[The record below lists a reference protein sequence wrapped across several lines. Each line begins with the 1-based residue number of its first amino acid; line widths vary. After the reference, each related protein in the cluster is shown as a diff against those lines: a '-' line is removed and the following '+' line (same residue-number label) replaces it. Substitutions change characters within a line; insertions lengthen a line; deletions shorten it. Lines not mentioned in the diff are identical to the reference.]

1 MLAIETW
8 PDPSRGN
15 APRVRAAA
23 DPAILLDL
31 AETALDM
38 LVWGRRVPL
47 VWQEELERC
56 DPLPCDG
63 FSLEGTLDAVTAG
76 LRDAARTL
84 HYPAFLM
91 EDVEQ
96 TVALVAALAFSNRL
110 SLCVRSVPP
119 EGMELPGDVTALRLA
134 CCYGGVLDWV
144 SGRAL
149 HAAWRA
155 RERIDGR
162 RRLKPG
168 RLTTA
173 LRCPPVFSRAGRP
186 ARPA

>member
-1 MLAIETW
+1 M
-8 PDPSRGN
+8 
-15 APRVRAAA
+15 RAAA

-31 AETALDM
+31 AETTLDM

-56 DPLPCDG
+56 DPSPGEG

-84 HYPAFLM
+84 HYPVFLM
-91 EDVEQ
+91 EDIEQ

-110 SLCVRSVPP
+110 SLCVRPVPP
-119 EGMELPGDVTALRLA
+119 EGMELPGDATALRLA

-144 SGRAL
+144 SGRTFLADEISSVPPYAL
-149 HAAWRA
+149 AFLPSWSAMTGAPRFVRHGEPAIGLTVAAA
-155 RERIDGR
+155 
-162 RRLKPG
+162 
-168 RLTTA
+168 
-173 LRCPPVFSRAGRP
+173 
-186 ARPA
+186 